1 MLCRTGSPAIA
12 RTRTRNLDLA
22 RSHCRHRRH
31 RRLALRT
38 LAGRLSRLRSGR
50 VAATAGAAGSAVFL
64 RCGRGR
70 LASCRGTESVVA
82 ILARKMAT
90 TTARGDLS
98 LGRLACRTAIVAR
111 AICTCTG
118 TRTATATARR
128 LLVGRTLAAIIAS
141 ATALAALRTL
151 FAPVLTRALATMA
164 CRRLGHQAIGA
175 GKAIAHV
182 DARLA
187 VEFHKG
193 KRDVRGTRCAPRC
206 RASRSRGGSCSLL
219 LGALLAAFGAGHIG
233 KVHTKNL
240 AALQAQNQLLARR
253 VVLLDPWP
261 CQAGCRSASFS
272 WERGS

>member
-12 RTRTRNLDLA
+12 RTATRNLDLA
-22 RSHCRHRRH
+22 RSHLIGHRRH
-31 RRLALRT
+31 LRFALRT

-50 VAATAGAAGSAVFL
+50 VTTTAGAAGSAVFL

-82 ILARKMAT
+82 LLARKMAT
-90 TTARGDLS
+90 TTARGGLP

-111 AICTCTG
+111 AICTCSG

-128 LLVGRTLAAIIAS
+128 LLVGRTLAAIIAP

-151 FAPVLTRALATMA
+151 FAPMLTRALATVA

-193 KRDVRGTRCAPRC
+193 KRDVRGLDALQDVARHAVGTTA
-206 RASRSRGGSCSLL
+206 AALF
-219 LGALLAAFGAGHIG
+219 LGTLLAAFGAGHI
-233 KVHTKNL
+233 
-240 AALQAQNQLLARR
+240 
-253 VVLLDPWP
+253 
-261 CQAGCRSASFS
+261 
-272 WERGS
+272 